1 MELLLD
7 THVLLWWL
15 MDDAR
20 LSDKARGLIADPE
33 NTVFA
38 SAASAWEIAI
48 KHALGRLTI
57 EGALDAVVSD
67 EGFVTLPISFTH
79 TLETQALPPIHHDPF
94 DRMLVAQARVEA
106 LHLLTAD
113 LRVLQY
119 PAPLISC

>member
-1 MELLLD
+1 MDLLLD

-20 LSDKARGLIADPE
+20 LSDYARQLIADPG
-33 NTVFA
+33 NAVFA
-38 SAASAWEIAI
+38 SAASAWELAI
-48 KHALGRLTI
+48 KQALGRLTI
-57 EGALDAVVSD
+57 DGSLEAAVRD
-67 EGFVTLPISFTH
+67 EGFLTLPITFTH
-79 TLETQALPPIHHDPF
+79 AQETQALPPIHHDPF